1 MHKRFIFNQ
10 LSAAVVGLVLTVN
23 ASADDSRFVVKD
35 IRLEGLMRVSPA
47 NVYAQLPLSNGDTAD
62 GEKVSAAIR
71 ALFKSGNFEDVVSER
86 DGDVL
91 IFKVTERPAI
101 ATIKIS
107 GNKAIDTDTL
117 NKALKDAGLT
127 EGEVLKRATLDHI
140 KSELERQYFGQ
151 GRYDASIVVT
161 NEAKPRNRVAVDIK
175 IDEGDSA
182 TIKAIN
188 IVGNTAFSD
197 EELIKLFQLK
207 KTHLTSFFKSDD
219 KYAREKLTGDLET
232 LRSYYLDRGYINFSL
247 NSNQVTLSADKK
259 QVYIDISIS
268 EGDKYTFGETKILGE
283 LPVEEQELQKLIII
297 KAGKTYSQQY
307 VTASSKL
314 MTQRLGTE
322 GYLFAEVNPIPDI
335 NKEKKI
341 VNINFFVNPA
351 KQTYVRRVNFKGNV
365 KTDDHVLRREMRQF
379 EGSLA
384 STDKID
390 LSKLRLQRLG
400 FFKDVNIET
409 PKVPNSNDQVDVNV
423 NVEEQPSGSL
433 TASLGYSGSSGFI
446 FSLGVSQN
454 NFLGTGNKVSVN
466 LNRSD
471 TSDSYNLSFLDPYFT
486 LDGVSRGYNL
496 YYKKTKLDSL
506 NVSRYATDSKGA
518 SLTFG
523 YPIDETK
530 SISFS
535 LGVDQTDITQ
545 GTLASQVVQN
555 FIKEYGNSINTYTSS
570 VAWNYS
576 TLNRGVFA
584 DRGASQRLSLDF
596 ALPMS
601 DVSYLKLSYNGQLY
615 VPINDSLTVRLRTDL
630 GFGDS
635 LPFYRNFFAGG
646 YGSVR
651 GYRDNTLGPR
661 SPSFVGDPDPE
672 IVGGNIVV
680 ENSAELIV
688 PTPFAKNNR
697 QLRTVFFVD
706 SGMVYDRGSA
716 DYGFDLGDLRYSA
729 GVSLAWLTAIGP
741 LSFSISKPFNSQLN
755 DEKQSFQFT
764 IGQPL

>member
-1 MHKRFIFNQ
+1 M
-10 LSAAVVGLVLTVN
+10 
-23 ASADDSRFVVKD
+23 
-35 IRLEGLMRVSPA
+35 
-47 NVYAQLPLSNGDTAD
+47 
-62 GEKVSAAIR
+62 
-71 ALFKSGNFEDVVSER
+71 LF
-86 DGDVL
+86 
-91 IFKVTERPAI
+91 
-101 ATIKIS
+101 
-107 GNKAIDTDTL
+107 
-117 NKALKDAGLT
+117 
-127 EGEVLKRATLDHI
+127 
-140 KSELERQYFGQ
+140 
-151 GRYDASIVVT
+151 
-161 NEAKPRNRVAVDIK
+161 
-175 IDEGDSA
+175 
-182 TIKAIN
+182 
-188 IVGNTAFSD
+188 
-197 EELIKLFQLK
+197 
-207 KTHLTSFFKSDD
+207 
-219 KYAREKLTGDLET
+219 
-232 LRSYYLDRGYINFSL
+232 RS
-247 NSNQVTLSADKK
+247 
-259 QVYIDISIS
+259 
-268 EGDKYTFGETKILGE
+268 
-283 LPVEEQELQKLIII
+283 
-297 KAGKTYSQQY
+297 
-307 VTASSKL
+307 
-314 MTQRLGTE
+314 
-322 GYLFAEVNPIPDI
+322 
-335 NKEKKI
+335 
-341 VNINFFVNPA
+341 
-351 KQTYVRRVNFKGNV
+351 
-365 KTDDHVLRREMRQF
+365 
-379 EGSLA
+379 
-384 STDKID
+384 
-390 LSKLRLQRLG
+390 
-400 FFKDVNIET
+400 
-409 PKVPNSNDQVDVNV
+409 
-423 NVEEQPSGSL
+423 SGSL

-672 IVGGNIVV
+672 IVGGNILV

-741 LSFSISKPFNSQLN
+741 LSFSVSKPFNSQLN